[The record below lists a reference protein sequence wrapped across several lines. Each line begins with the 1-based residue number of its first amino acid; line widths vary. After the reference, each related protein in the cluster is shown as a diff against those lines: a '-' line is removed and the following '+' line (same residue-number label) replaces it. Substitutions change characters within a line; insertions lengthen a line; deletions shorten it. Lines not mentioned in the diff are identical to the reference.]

1 MVKKCNLKYF
11 DFDEKNKESSMIS
24 TVDSFQGRD
33 RDIILVDLIST
44 KRKVGKEN
52 FVSSFQ
58 RINVAFSRAK
68 KLLVIFGSKD
78 IFDDYEVEM
87 PDIDNESIIKKEK
100 VYKKIANI
108 IRQNGCNKES
118 SSISDISNWN
128 LQKEKYGYT
137 NE

>member
-1 MVKKCNLKYF
+1 
-11 DFDEKNKESSMIS
+11 MIS

-87 PDIDNESIIKKEK
+87 PDIDDESIIKKEK
-100 VYKKIANI
+100 VYRTYLYQICSIYHKKINLSNLI
-108 IRQNGCNKES
+108 IVIFR
-118 SSISDISNWN
+118 
-128 LQKEKYGYT
+128 T
-137 NE
+137 